1 MTYVKIKETLYPAT
15 VSGKMTDRE
24 WDSRESK
31 AITLEGT
38 YSSVDALFQDGTSW
52 SIVMID
58 TVPETDGEGEPI
70 LDGDGEPMM
79 TEVRTEFDNSD
90 FSVRGDMIVHM
101 DGSCTV
107 KMGKESEMERLEREG
122 AEEFEAAY
130 RDGVNSI

>member
-1 MTYVKIKETLYPAT
+1 MRYVKVNDTLYPAT
-15 VSGKMTDRE
+15 VSGQKKDRD

-31 AITLEGT
+31 SIKLTGT
-38 YSSVDALFQDGTSW
+38 FDEVNGLFPDGTEW
-52 SIVMID
+52 AIVM
-58 TVPETDGEGEPI
+58 TESAPETDAEGNPV
-70 LDGDGEPMM
+70 LDENGNPVMVEQ
-79 TEVRTEFDNSD
+79 ETEFDNRE
-90 FSVRGDMIVHM
+90 FSVRGDVIVHM